1 MLHGANDATSL
12 LLHLPSRNKNAII
25 YAQVG
30 GAEAA
35 ASVTH
40 AHSSWVLTGYF
51 FLLRKSSV
59 NISSSPFTGGMW
71 QTPRLPECYLTGDLY
86 KETRQPPRTSG
97 INSVVQIHSLFVLKR
112 QYHCCFFFRIT
123 YPIIT
128 STKVSEQ
135 SLGSGWVRGDCNG
148 SAACSFPFSV
158 SHNGCICRFQREGN
172 KSYGRQLWNRQP
184 IKESY
189 SLPKKKKE
197 SVQGKETSFPSLSN

>member
-12 LLHLPSRNKNAII
+12 LLHLPSWNKNAII

-86 KETRQPPRTSG
+86 KETRQPPRMSG

-112 QYHCCFFFRIT
+112 QYHCCFFF
-123 YPIIT
+123 PSNT
-128 STKVSEQ
+128 SHHNINQSKWAKSGLRVSQRRLQWKCCMFLSTQCLSQWLYLQISKRREQ
-135 SLGSGWVRGDCNG
+135 ILLQT
-148 SAACSFPFSV
+148 AM
-158 SHNGCICRFQREGN
+158 
-172 KSYGRQLWNRQP
+172 K
-184 IKESY
+184 
-189 SLPKKKKE
+189 
-197 SVQGKETSFPSLSN
+197 